1 MQPITKTGLLCDAA
15 MFLAAT
21 ICLLFALGLAETEKK
36 AEASAYHQ
44 KLLDLHIASVTTKH
58 KVTCNDDII
67 EGWCAKYNM
76 NKVDFEKGVK

>member
-1 MQPITKTGLLCDAA
+1 MASTNKAELLLER
-15 MFLAAT
+15 FL
-21 ICLLFALGLAETEKK
+21 CVFMVLVLFSALALAEIEKK

-67 EGWCAKYNM
+67 DGWCAKYNM

>member
-1 MQPITKTGLLCDAA
+1 MTNTNKAELLLEC
-15 MFLAAT
+15 FLSAFMV
-21 ICLLFALGLAETEKK
+21 LMLFSALALAEAEKK
-36 AEASAYHQ
+36 TEASAYYQ

-76 NKVDFEKGVK
+76 NKVDFDKGNN